1 MPLGTGGALRK
12 ALPLLGEQFLVMYGD
27 SFLPVPIAPVWA
39 GFLASGK
46 PGLMTVYRNGN
57 RWDTSNVEFRSGSIA
72 TYSKTARTPGMQH
85 IDYGLNCFRAEVLED
100 WPAGARFDLADVVA
114 TLVDTASLGGM
125 EVAERFYEIGSPAG
139 LAETDALLRMQA
151 GKQDGSHAM
160 IIAKTPLRISLG
172 GGGTD
177 LPSYY
182 REYGGFVISAA
193 ISKYVYIT
201 ANRSFFPGYVLKY
214 SEMEHA
220 SSRGSIRHPLFREA
234 LNMHDVGDRIE
245 LTSVADVPAGTGLG
259 SSGAFLVG
267 LLHALYAY
275 RQKHVA
281 SETLAQEAVE
291 IEMNRLGQPV
301 GKQDQYIAAY
311 GGLLCQDYRRDGTV
325 GVAPAE
331 YRCDA
336 RARAPGV
343 ADAVLHRLNARRGH
357 AAGRAEDPV
366 RRAATRRCSRTC
378 TSPSS

>member
-1 MPLGTGGALRK
+1 
-12 ALPLLGEQFLVMYGD
+12 
-27 SFLPVPIAPVWA
+27 
-39 GFLASGK
+39 
-46 PGLMTVYRNGN
+46 
-57 RWDTSNVEFRSGSIA
+57 
-72 TYSKTARTPGMQH
+72 
-85 IDYGLNCFRAEVLED
+85 
-100 WPAGARFDLADVVA
+100 
-114 TLVDTASLGGM
+114 
-125 EVAERFYEIGSPAG
+125 
-139 LAETDALLRMQA
+139 
-151 GKQDGSHAM
+151 M

-193 ISKYVYIT
+193 IDKYVYIT
-201 ANRSFFPGYVLKY
+201 ANRSFYPGYVLKY

-220 SSRGSIRHPLFREA
+220 STRETIRHPLFREA
-234 LNMHDVGDRIE
+234 LNLHDVGDRIE

-281 SETLAQEAVE
+281 SETLAREAVE

-325 GVAPAE
+325 GVSPLNM
-331 YRCDA
+331 
-336 RARAPGV
+336 
-343 ADAVLHRLNARRGH
+343 DAVRMRELRESLMLFFIGSTRSASTLLAQQKTQSEGRNKKMLEDLHFAKQLGYEIERELTSGGVENFGGLMHQHWLRKRCRSEGMSSSRVDQLYDLALTMGGASGGKLVGAGGCGFLLLQTQDRRKLRQVMEE
-357 AAGRAEDPV
+357 AGVHEMDFNFDFDGSVVMLRN
-366 RRAATRRCSRTC
+366 
-378 TSPSS
+378 